1 MSEENS
7 ATASAREALQLDVA
21 ALRADTPGC
30 RNVIH
35 FNNAGC
41 GLLAAPVVDA
51 MIGHLHLEARTGG
64 YEAAAARAAEVRGF
78 YTEIA
83 ALINTTPDNI
93 AFAGSATHAYAN
105 ALSSIPFEA
114 DDVILTT
121 RDDFV
126 SNQIAFLSLRKRF
139 GVRIVHAPDAPEGG
153 VDVEAMAALMR
164 THRPR
169 LVSATH
175 VPTNSGL
182 VSPVA
187 EIGRHCRELD
197 LLYLVDACQSVGQF
211 VIDVEEIGCDFL
223 TATCRKFLRG
233 PRGSGFL
240 YVSDRVLRAGYEPL
254 FIDMHGARWTEP
266 GRYEPAG
273 TAARFEEWEFPYA
286 TVLGSAAATRY
297 ARQVGI
303 EAVEQRTPALA
314 ARLRDRLEP
323 VPGSACSTAA
333 HGSPRS
339 SPSRWKA
346 GSRSRSRRPW
356 TLAAS
361 TRRSASASS
370 RSSTSGTRASTGA
383 CACRRTTTTPR
394 RRWTTSPTRSPA
406 SPAGAGDDS
415 STEAGRTAAPGRPRR
430 LPAAGGPATAPIVC
444 RPAVRR
450 STPGRSPGG
459 ARCRP
464 ARR

>member
-1 MSEENS
+1 MRDKNS
-7 ATASAREALQLDVA
+7 ATGPGSEALHLDVA

-30 RNVIH
+30 RKVIH

-41 GLLAAPVVDA
+41 GLLATPVLDEMV
-51 MIGHLHLEARTGG
+51 GHLNLEARIGG
-64 YEAAAARAAEVRGF
+64 YEASAARATEVRAF
-78 YTEIA
+78 YEEIA

-139 GVRIVHAPDAPEGG
+139 GVRIVHAPDTPDGG

-182 VSPVA
+182 VSPIA

-211 VIDVEEIGCDFL
+211 VIDVEEIGCDLL

-240 YVSDRVLRAGYEPL
+240 YVSDRVLRAGHEPL
-254 FIDMHGARWTEP
+254 FIDMHGARWTGP
-266 GRYEPAG
+266 GTYEAAP

-297 ARQVGI
+297 ARKVGI
-303 EAVEQRTPALA
+303 EAIERRTPALA
-314 ARLRDRLEP
+314 ALLRDRLECI
-323 VPGSACSTAA
+323 PGVRVLDR
-333 HGSPRS
+333 GPR
-339 SPSRWKA
+339 
-346 GSRSRSRRPW
+346 
-356 TLAAS
+356 LAALV
-361 TRRSASASS
+361 TFAVEGWQPRPFKAAMDARAINSALSFREFAQFDFGDKGIEWCLRLSPHYYNTEEEVDHVADTVADLV
-370 RSSTSGTRASTGA
+370 RQA
-383 CACRRTTTTPR
+383 PDR
-394 RRWTTSPTRSPA
+394 RR
-406 SPAGAGDDS
+406 
-415 STEAGRTAAPGRPRR
+415 GR
-430 LPAAGGPATAPIVC
+430 
-444 RPAVRR
+444 
-450 STPGRSPGG
+450 
-459 ARCRP
+459 
-464 ARR
+464 

>member
-1 MSEENS
+1 MRNDNS
-7 ATASAREALQLDVA
+7 AIGSGREALQLDVA

-30 RNVIH
+30 RKVIH

-41 GLLAAPVVDA
+41 GLLATPVLDA
-51 MIGHLHLEARTGG
+51 MVGHLNLEARIGG
-64 YEAAAARAAEVRGF
+64 YEASAARAAEVRAF

-139 GVRIVHAPDAPEGG
+139 GVRIVHAPDTADGG
-153 VDVEAMAALMR
+153 VDTEAMAALMR

-211 VIDVEEIGCDFL
+211 VIDVEQIGCDLL

-266 GRYEPAG
+266 GAYEPAP

-297 ARQVGI
+297 AREVGI
-303 EAVEQRTPALA
+303 EAVERRTPALA
-314 ARLRDRLEP
+314 ARLRDRLGT
-323 VPGSACSTAA
+323 VPGVRVLDR
-333 HGSPRS
+333 GPR
-339 SPSRWKA
+339 
-346 GSRSRSRRPW
+346 
-356 TLAAS
+356 LAALVTFAVEGWQPQPFKAAVDARGINS
-361 TRRSASASS
+361 ALSFREFAQYDFRDKGIEWCLRLSPHYYNTEEEVDHVADAVADLARQAPDLRR
-370 RSSTSGTRASTGA
+370 G
-383 CACRRTTTTPR
+383 RR
-394 RRWTTSPTRSPA
+394 
-406 SPAGAGDDS
+406 
-415 STEAGRTAAPGRPRR
+415 
-430 LPAAGGPATAPIVC
+430 
-444 RPAVRR
+444 
-450 STPGRSPGG
+450 
-459 ARCRP
+459 
-464 ARR
+464 

>member
-1 MSEENS
+1 MKDHNS
-7 ATASAREALQLDVA
+7 ATDTSREALQLDVP

-30 RNVIH
+30 ENVIH

-41 GLLAAPVVDA
+41 GLLATPVLDT
-51 MIGHLHLEARTGG
+51 MLSHLNLEARIGG
-64 YEAAAARAAEVRGF
+64 YEASAARAAEVREF

-139 GVRIVHAPDAPEGG
+139 GVRIVHAPNGTDGR
-153 VDVEAMAALMR
+153 VDVEAMAAQMR
-164 THRPR
+164 KLRPR

-182 VSPVA
+182 FSPIA
-187 EIGRHCRELD
+187 EIGRHCREQD
-197 LLYLVDACQSVGQF
+197 LLYLVDACQSVGQY
-211 VIDVEEIGCDFL
+211 VIDVEEIGCDLL

-240 YVSDRVLRAGYEPL
+240 FASDRFLDAGYEPL

-266 GRYEPAG
+266 GAYEPVK

-297 ARQVGI
+297 AREVGI
-303 EAVEQRTPALA
+303 AAIEQRTPALA
-314 ARLRDRLEP
+314 ARLREGLEP
-323 VPGSACSTAA
+323 IPGVRVLDR
-333 HGSPRS
+333 GPR
-339 SPSRWKA
+339 
-346 GSRSRSRRPW
+346 
-356 TLAAS
+356 LAALVTFEVRGWEPRPFKAAMDARGINS
-361 TRRSASASS
+361 ALSFREFAQFDFTDKGVEWCLRLSPHYYNTEDEVDTVAAAVADLVRQGRR
-370 RSSTSGTRASTGA
+370 
-383 CACRRTTTTPR
+383 
-394 RRWTTSPTRSPA
+394 
-406 SPAGAGDDS
+406 
-415 STEAGRTAAPGRPRR
+415 
-430 LPAAGGPATAPIVC
+430 
-444 RPAVRR
+444 
-450 STPGRSPGG
+450 
-459 ARCRP
+459 
-464 ARR
+464 

>member
-1 MSEENS
+1 MTNKNS
-7 ATASAREALQLDVA
+7 ATGSAREALQLDVA

-30 RNVIH
+30 RRVIH

-41 GLLAAPVVDA
+41 GLLAAPVLDA
-51 MIGHLHLEARTGG
+51 MVGHLNLEARIGG
-64 YEAAAARAAEVRGF
+64 YEASAAQAAEVRGF

-105 ALSSIPFEA
+105 ALSSIPFQA
-114 DDVILTT
+114 GDVILTT

-182 VSPVA
+182 VSPIA

-211 VIDVEEIGCDFL
+211 VIDVEEIGCDLL

-254 FIDMHGARWTEP
+254 FIDMHGARWTGP
-266 GRYEPAG
+266 GDYAPVA

-297 ARQVGI
+297 AREVGI
-303 EAVEQRTPALA
+303 EAIEQRTPALA
-314 ARLRDRLEP
+314 ARLRDRLAP
-323 VPGSACSTAA
+323 LPGVRVLDR
-333 HGSPRS
+333 GPR
-339 SPSRWKA
+339 
-346 GSRSRSRRPW
+346 
-356 TLAAS
+356 LAALVTFAVEGWQPQPFKAAMDARS
-361 TRRSASASS
+361 INSALSFREFAQLDFTDKGVEWCLRLSPHYYNTEEEVDHVADAVADLVGRGRR
-370 RSSTSGTRASTGA
+370 
-383 CACRRTTTTPR
+383 
-394 RRWTTSPTRSPA
+394 
-406 SPAGAGDDS
+406 
-415 STEAGRTAAPGRPRR
+415 
-430 LPAAGGPATAPIVC
+430 
-444 RPAVRR
+444 
-450 STPGRSPGG
+450 
-459 ARCRP
+459 
-464 ARR
+464 

>member
-1 MSEENS
+1 MRDNS
-7 ATASAREALQLDVA
+7 SASGLGREALRLDVA

-30 RNVIH
+30 RQVIH

-41 GLLAAPVVDA
+41 GLLTAPVIDA
-51 MIGHLHLEARTGG
+51 MVGHLNLEARIGG
-64 YEAAAARAAEVRGF
+64 YEASAAQAAEVHEF
-78 YTEIA
+78 YAQIA

-121 RDDFV
+121 RDDFI

-139 GVRIVHAPDAPEGG
+139 GVRIVHAPNTPEGG

-211 VIDVEEIGCDFL
+211 VIDVEEIGCDLL

-254 FIDMHGARWTEP
+254 FIDMHGARWTAP

-297 ARQVGI
+297 ARKVGI
-303 EAVEQRTPALA
+303 AAIEQRTPALA
-314 ARLRDRLEP
+314 ARLRDRLTP
-323 VPGSACSTAA
+323 IPGVRVLDRGPSLAALVTFDVAGWQPQPFKAAMDA
-333 HGSPRS
+333 HGINSALSFREFAQFDFGDKDVDWCLRLSPHYYNTEEEVDHVADAVADL
-339 SPSRWKA
+339 A
-346 GSRSRSRRPW
+346 GQ
-356 TLAAS
+356 
-361 TRRSASASS
+361 
-370 RSSTSGTRASTGA
+370 
-383 CACRRTTTTPR
+383 
-394 RRWTTSPTRSPA
+394 
-406 SPAGAGDDS
+406 
-415 STEAGRTAAPGRPRR
+415 GRP
-430 LPAAGGPATAPIVC
+430 
-444 RPAVRR
+444 
-450 STPGRSPGG
+450 
-459 ARCRP
+459 
-464 ARR
+464 

>member
-1 MSEENS
+1 MTDKNS
-7 ATASAREALQLDVA
+7 ATGSAREALQLDVA

-30 RNVIH
+30 RRVIH

-41 GLLAAPVVDA
+41 GLLAAPVLDA
-51 MIGHLHLEARTGG
+51 MVGHLNLEARIGG
-64 YEAAAARAAEVRGF
+64 YEASAAQAAEVRGF

-105 ALSSIPFEA
+105 ALSSIPFRA
-114 DDVILTT
+114 GDVILTT

-182 VSPVA
+182 VSPIA

-211 VIDVEEIGCDFL
+211 VIDVEEIGCDLL

-254 FIDMHGARWTEP
+254 FIDMHGARWTGP
-266 GRYEPAG
+266 GDYEPAA

-297 ARQVGI
+297 AREVGI
-303 EAVEQRTPALA
+303 EAIEQRTPALA
-314 ARLRDRLEP
+314 ARLRDRLAP
-323 VPGSACSTAA
+323 LPGVRVLDR
-333 HGSPRS
+333 GPR
-339 SPSRWKA
+339 
-346 GSRSRSRRPW
+346 
-356 TLAAS
+356 LAALVTFAVEGWQPQPFKAAMDARGINS
-361 TRRSASASS
+361 ALSFREFAQLDFTDKGVEWCLRLSPHYYNTEEEVDHVADAVADLVGRGRR
-370 RSSTSGTRASTGA
+370 
-383 CACRRTTTTPR
+383 
-394 RRWTTSPTRSPA
+394 
-406 SPAGAGDDS
+406 
-415 STEAGRTAAPGRPRR
+415 
-430 LPAAGGPATAPIVC
+430 
-444 RPAVRR
+444 
-450 STPGRSPGG
+450 
-459 ARCRP
+459 
-464 ARR
+464 